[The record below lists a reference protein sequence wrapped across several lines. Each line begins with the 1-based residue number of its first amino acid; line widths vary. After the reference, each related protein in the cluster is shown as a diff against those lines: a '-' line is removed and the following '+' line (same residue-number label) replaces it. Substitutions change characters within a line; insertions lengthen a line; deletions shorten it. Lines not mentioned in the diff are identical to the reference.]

1 MSKANISSIR
11 EKPIMKAFNSILICL
26 LKNDN
31 IHKTK
36 AVSVAIG
43 IAHPFKVG

>member
-1 MSKANISSIR
+1 MYMVSI
-11 EKPIMKAFNSILICL
+11 ETNV
-26 LKNDN
+26 KNDN

-43 IAHPFKVG
+43 IAHPFKVGWLKLKRI